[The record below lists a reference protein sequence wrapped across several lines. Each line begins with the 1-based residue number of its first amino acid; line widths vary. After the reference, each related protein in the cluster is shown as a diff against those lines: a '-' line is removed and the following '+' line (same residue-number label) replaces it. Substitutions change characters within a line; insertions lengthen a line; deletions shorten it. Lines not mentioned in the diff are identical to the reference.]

1 MVIMKK
7 ILTILAVVVTVI
19 ILGVFAV
26 DWPDPSITIDG
37 IKVQGPE
44 EFRQDIVEG
53 LDLLREKAPEHY
65 AMVVGNI
72 RKVYLSEDDFN
83 GWRVDKTFS
92 FSQEAYNAINEYGE
106 HKVYQMA
113 LSLVHEAD
121 HAQRQNEDEWTYDI
135 PTEEWLAVETEKE
148 VAKLIDAPQEIKD
161 WLETIYET
169 RWWEEEK
176 P

>member
-1 MVIMKK
+1 MKK
-7 ILTILAVVVTVI
+7 ALTILAVIVAVAI
-19 ILGVFAV
+19 IGAFAV
-26 DWPDPSITIDG
+26 DWPDPSITVDG
-37 IKVQGPE
+37 MKVQGPE
-44 EFRQDIVEG
+44 VFRRDIVEG

-65 AMVVGNI
+65 AMVIGNI
-72 RKVYLSEDDFN
+72 RKVYLSDDDFN

-92 FSQEAYNAINEYGE
+92 FSKAAYDNRLSQGP
-106 HKVYQMA
+106 HKVYHIA
-113 LSLVHEAD
+113 LDLVHEGR
-121 HAQRQNEDEWTYDI
+121 HAQRCNDGEDTYDA

-161 WLETIYET
+161 WLEIKYAT

>member
-7 ILTILAVVVTVI
+7 IVTILAIVFAVV
-19 ILGVFAV
+19 ILGVYAI
-26 DWPDPSITIDG
+26 DWSNPSINIDG
-37 IKVQGPE
+37 MKVQGPA
-44 EFRQDIVEG
+44 EFRGDIVEG

-72 RKVYLSEDDFN
+72 RKVYLTEDDFN
-83 GWRVDKTFS
+83 GWRLDKTFS
-92 FSQEAYNAINEYGE
+92 FSKAAYENRISQGP
-106 HKVYQMA
+106 HKVYHIA
-113 LSLVHEAD
+113 LDLVHEGR
-121 HAQRQNEDEWTYDI
+121 HAQRCNDGENTYDA

-161 WLETIYET
+161 WLETVYET

>member
-7 ILTILAVVVTVI
+7 ALTILAVIVAVAI
-19 ILGVFAV
+19 IGAFAV
-26 DWPDPSITIDG
+26 DWPDPSITVDG
-37 IKVQGPE
+37 MKVQGPD

-72 RKVYLSEDDFN
+72 RKVYLTEDNFY
-83 GWRVDKTFS
+83 GWRLDKTFS
-92 FSQEAYNAINEYGE
+92 FSQEAYDAIKEQKDNKKY
-106 HKVYQMA
+106 HIA
-113 LSLVHEAD
+113 LTLVHEGF
-121 HAQRQNEDEWTYDI
+121 HAKRQSEKEWTYDI
-135 PTEEWLAVETEKE
+135 PTEEWFAVETEKE
-148 VAKLIDAPQEIKD
+148 VAKLIGAPQEIEN
-161 WLETIYET
+161 WLATKYDT